1 MSQRETGQNMALK
14 RNRFG
19 ARSPRAMYILEEDL
33 GSGEAAITSFSRAFR
48 SKLWEVL
55 KKE

>member
-1 MSQRETGQNMALK
+1 MALK